1 MNNSQ
6 EETAILFHETHEEMI
21 FDKTSKYTTTSSI
34 LHPEITGVLFPIKE
48 FHIFCEV
55 ETPFHSFKEVQK
67 FVQQIPESAPYSN
80 AAHLLSHF
88 HNKKWGSYMFISD
101 SLLWLVH
108 MFIFFKKN
116 SWSKIIQSTLPKT
129 VSIILEEDF
138 TKEAENQ
145 YIDVS
150 YIERKYGFSKSVT
163 KYHLW
168 SYAKI
173 FHFSNIRSIP
183 LNELNKL
190 HTWLDEQRYKW
201 FALRKFIL
209 ANFPQS
215 VGENPI
221 MFSNFIAYL
230 HRQPLPHN
238 CINVQG
244 EFRHGIEN
252 TTLCSP
258 FFIWCSEKELFKH
271 VWLHLSE
278 YKKTFKSL

>member
-1 MNNSQ
+1 MRFLYVYKWQSFMACTYVYFFQ
-6 EETAILFHETHEEMI
+6 
-21 FDKTSKYTTTSSI
+21 
-34 LHPEITGVLFPIKE
+34 KE
-48 FHIFCEV
+48 FLIENNTKHSTEDSQCNTRRGFHKRSWKPIHRCFLYRKKIWIFQE
-55 ETPFHSFKEVQK
+55 
-67 FVQQIPESAPYSN
+67 
-80 AAHLLSHF
+80 
-88 HNKKWGSYMFISD
+88 W
-101 SLLWLVH
+101 
-108 MFIFFKKN
+108 
-116 SWSKIIQSTLPKT
+116 
-129 VSIILEEDF
+129 
-138 TKEAENQ
+138 
-145 YIDVS
+145 
-150 YIERKYGFSKSVT
+150 T